1 MFVCASASILS
12 GIFVDPIISITRNT
26 LF

>member
-12 GIFVDPIISITRNT
+12 GIFVDAIISITRNT